1 MRLIVSEFIKNE
13 ILLNLE
19 QICES
24 KRTSINKA
32 VASVMKDW
40 QLDTLTAA
48 DLVFDWW
55 DTLKHYNE
63 QLYNIN
69 SLDTNNLLM

>member
-1 MRLIVSEFIKNE
+1 MMRLSVSSFIKNE

-19 QICES
+19 QVCES

-55 DTLKHYNE
+55 DTLKHYQGE
-63 QLYNIN
+63 
-69 SLDTNNLLM
+69 

>member
-1 MRLIVSEFIKNE
+1 MSSFIKNE
-13 ILLNLE
+13 LLLNLE
-19 QICES
+19 QVCEC

-63 QLYNIN
+63 
-69 SLDTNNLLM
+69 

>member
-1 MRLIVSEFIKNE
+1 MRLSVSSFIKNE

-19 QICES
+19 QVCES
-24 KRTSINKA
+24 KRTPITKA

-40 QLDTLTAA
+40 QLDSLTAA

-55 DTLKHYNE
+55 GTLKHYQGE
-63 QLYNIN
+63 VK
-69 SLDTNNLLM
+69 

>member
-1 MRLIVSEFIKNE
+1 MMLSVSSFIKNE

-19 QICES
+19 QVCES

-55 DTLKHYNE
+55 DTLKHYQGE
-63 QLYNIN
+63 
-69 SLDTNNLLM
+69 